1 VELRNS
7 GIPQPRLTLSY
18 AEFRIHG
25 SRLNL
30 RPILPKHG
38 RANAELGYKMQ
49 HFLEVPNRADRAARD
64 LHDHVHL
71 ALFRIV
77 LPTFPYTTGRLCMGR
92 NSSTQRLLSLP
103 LQCTARRI

>member
-1 VELRNS
+1 MELRNS

-49 HFLEVPNRADRAARD
+49 HFLEIPRELASAR
-64 LHDHVHL
+64 VGEFY
-71 ALFRIV
+71 ASGRREPGNTPGCTIKSRV
-77 LPTFPYTTGRLCMGR
+77 LQGVRLEACR
-92 NSSTQRLLSLP
+92 
-103 LQCTARRI
+103 